1 MPFSNDYRKLVDA
14 RGNTTPFGVVRR
26 FPRSLSEYAKFSSKH
41 TVLGLC
47 SYADFPRGHHE
58 AVGNCIGWLHCFR
71 EPDLF
76 LPADKPRLLLSNSDF
91 TNPKEIA
98 HSRSKEYDFVYV
110 CIRSASQFR
119 NKNIDL
125 FKQALP
131 ILCGKL
137 GLKGLVIGTI
147 VKHKG
152 LKCVRR
158 QARLKFLH
166 LVASSRFIFLPGT
179 NDASPRV
186 LSEALCADVPALV
199 NRNILGGWK
208 YINEQTGEF
217 FDTIEDLE
225 PIVQKLRST
234 HYEPR
239 SWFIAN
245 HGPKNSA
252 IRLGEFLGKICPK
265 KAKSNVYY
273 LKRFD

>member
-131 ILCGKL
+131 ILCGKI

-147 VKHKG
+147 VSTK
-152 LKCVRR
+152 
-158 QARLKFLH
+158 
-166 LVASSRFIFLPGT
+166 ASSACGGRLVLNSCIWLHPVVFIFLPGT

-199 NRNILGGWK
+199 NRNILGDGS
-208 YINEQTGEF
+208 ISMS
-217 FDTIEDLE
+217 
-225 PIVQKLRST
+225 R
-234 HYEPR
+234 R
-239 SWFIAN
+239 AN
-245 HGPKNSA
+245 SSILSKT
-252 IRLGEFLGKICPK
+252 
-265 KAKSNVYY
+265 
-273 LKRFD
+273 